1 MMIPCAMM
9 LAMMMR
15 AAEGGSGFSLRSGAF
30 TPNAPIPSQYTCDG
44 QNGSPPLE
52 WSGEPQG
59 TKSFALV
66 VHDPDAPAGDWLHW
80 VVWNIPASAHA
91 LPPNVPKK
99 ESLPDGTRQG
109 STDFHKPG
117 YGGPC
122 PPGGTHHYVF
132 ELHALDAKLTL
143 PAGASRS
150 QIEMEIQGHLLGT
163 AQLIG
168 NYQRHKG

>member
-1 MMIPCAMM
+1 MTTPFAMV
-9 LAMMMR
+9 LAMMML
-15 AAEGGSGFSLRSGAF
+15 AAEDGSGFALKSSAF
-30 TPNAPIPSQYTCDG
+30 APNTPIPPQYTCDG
-44 QNGSPPLE
+44 NDSSPPLQ
-52 WSGEPQG
+52 WSGEPAG

-80 VVWNIPASAHA
+80 VAWNIPASAHA
-91 LPPNVPKK
+91 LAANVPKK
-99 ESLPDGTRQG
+99 SSLPDGTQQG

-143 PAGASRS
+143 PANASRS
-150 QIEMEIQGHLLGT
+150 QIEKEIQGHLLVTARLVGT
-163 AQLIG
+163 
-168 NYQRHKG
+168 YQRKRG